1 MYLHPTVVMNKCKD
15 CFYSTACMNF
25 EELNVTGDETPC
37 DVFLDKNM
45 VFVLPCPIGTTVYE
59 KYKDCEHCPNYHE
72 VAYSD
77 YISCEEDNNLFDY
90 NNDEELHDDKECAK
104 HIKTKPVKFK
114 VNMINRY
121 GKDVFLTENVAFINV
136 SPELTHLAGH
146 RYGKTVF
153 NNIKALIDYDKPIT
167 FVFPE
172 RITHIATSFIQGFF
186 EEIVNHWCMWDLE
199 TKMIVV
205 SSIPNL
211 KQIFINDLK

>member
-1 MYLHPTVVMNKCKD
+1 MQIHPTMVMEKCKN
-15 CFYSTACMNF
+15 CFYSTACMSF
-25 EELNVTGDETPC
+25 EELHVTGDEAPC
-37 DVFLDKNM
+37 DNFLNNNM
-45 VFVLPCPIGTTVYE
+45 VLVLPCPIGTTVYE

-90 NNDEELHDDKECAK
+90 NNEELPGDKECLK

-146 RYGKTVF
+146 KYGKSVF
-153 NNIKALIDYDKPIT
+153 DQLKDKIDYEKPIT
-167 FVFPE
+167 FVFPD

-186 EEIVNHWCMWDLE
+186 EEIMSHWCMWDLE
-199 TKMIVV
+199 TKMFII
-205 SSIPNL
+205 SKIPNL
-211 KQIFINDLK
+211 KQMLIDDLT